1 MTHIESQIDAFQRA
15 VISSLLVLYN
25 EQTIELSYAHCDLFE
40 SIHRKISYP
49 RFLLQLIEEGYY
61 IDKTESDK
69 PYYSEYRIFRE
80 ILKRALQHEHL
91 PLEEI
96 GEAVNAI
103 MQRIRE
109 RNIRRNVEIW
119 DLEEKIEFQAQR
131 IAELEE
137 KLRRCSTCPFED
149 GATEECEIDPSNDLR
164 GFLRS
169 RKDRQQAYIKSD
181 IDLYED
187 FDDSRRNRFGLQNTN
202 IVDFVMI
209 IQAMYDLGM
218 FTKFDDSIENNK
230 ESLKKQE
237 RVDLKSVFQAFG
249 GAVNIPELGQTYN
262 RYYQQAKRNGLN
274 TVIFEALEKAVQ
286 IRNRENRRR

>member
-1 MTHIESQIDAFQRA
+1 MPIESQIDAFQRA
-15 VISSLLVLYN
+15 VISSLLSLCNKFANKLSDVCFEPSRPLYKRVTY
-25 EQTIELSYAHCDLFE
+25 QGFL
-40 SIHRKISYP
+40 RK
-49 RFLLQLIEEGYY
+49 LVEEGYC
-61 IDKTESDK
+61 IDRVSLQPYFSESRCFI
-69 PYYSEYRIFRE
+69 ETLE
-80 ILKRALQHEHL
+80 LALQHEHL
-91 PLEEI
+91 SLD
-96 GEAVNAI
+96 EAEHIVDAI
-103 MQRIRE
+103 MHRIKS
-109 RNIRRNVEIW
+109 RNERRNVEIW
-119 DLEEKIEFQAQR
+119 ELEDKIQTQAQR

-149 GATEECEIDPSNDLR
+149 GATEVCKTDPSNDFL

-187 FDDSRRNRFGLQNTN
+187 FDNSRRNKFGLQNTN

-209 IQAMYDLGM
+209 VQAMYDLGM

-237 RVDLKSVFQAFG
+237 RADLKSVFHAFG

-262 RYYQQAKRNGLN
+262 RYYQQAKRDGLN
-274 TVIFEALEKAVQ
+274 TVIFEALEKAAQ
-286 IRNRENRRR
+286 KRANKTKKI

>member
-15 VISSLLVLYN
+15 VISSLISLCDKLSK
-25 EQTIELSYAHCDLFE
+25 ELSIVSGSPYSPA
-40 SIHRKISYP
+40 HRKASYP
-49 RFLLQLIEEGYY
+49 SFIKQLIEEGYY
-61 IDKTESDK
+61 VIGEGRTT
-69 PYYSEYRIFRE
+69 PYYFEYRVFRDTLE
-80 ILKRALQHEHL
+80 RALQHENL
-91 PLEEI
+91 SLEETEEI
-96 GEAVNAI
+96 VNAI
-103 MQRIRE
+103 IQRIKS
-109 RNIRRNVEIW
+109 RNERRNVEIW
-119 DLEEKIEFQAQR
+119 ELEDKIQTQAQR

-149 GATEECEIDPSNDLR
+149 GATEDCQTDPSNDFR
-164 GFLRS
+164 CFLRS

-187 FDDSRRNRFGLQNTN
+187 FDDSRRNKFGLQNTN

-209 IQAMYDLGM
+209 VQAMYDLGM

-237 RVDLKSVFQAFG
+237 RADLKSVFHAFG

-262 RYYQQAKRNGLN
+262 SYYQQAKRIGLN
-274 TVIFEALEKAVQ
+274 TVIFEVLEKAVQ
-286 IRNRENRRR
+286 KRANKK